1 MSFKYNEF
9 KTQEEIDSFFGKI
22 CEQIRDV
29 RNLDEYI
36 IDWYKKDG
44 IKIYGYFYKNSRM
57 LICYG
62 QIVTPE
68 QIDQQSKPGIFAKLP
83 SYGSSRKYIGLKDHL
98 GNDVLVNAKTEQT
111 VTAKTAMLLQFRRG
125 KVNVFFLNYHLL
137 R

>member
-44 IKIYGYFYKNSRM
+44 IKIYGYFYKNS
-57 LICYG
+57 
-62 QIVTPE
+62 
-68 QIDQQSKPGIFAKLP
+68 
-83 SYGSSRKYIGLKDHL
+83 H
-98 GNDVLVNAKTEQT
+98 
-111 VTAKTAMLLQFRRG
+111 
-125 KVNVFFLNYHLL
+125 
-137 R
+137 